1 MQLSRISGAE
11 LRSGF
16 ELIGGTE
23 RAQAAVMVLDPETR
37 TGGPDN
43 RHSDSDQWLFV
54 LEGSGRVTVE
64 DKAIEIA
71 EGHLILIE
79 KGETHEVANTGAS
92 ALKTLNIYAPPAY

>member
-43 RHSDSDQWLFV
+43 RHSDSDQP
-54 LEGSGRVTVE
+54 
-64 DKAIEIA
+64 K
-71 EGHLILIE
+71 
-79 KGETHEVANTGAS
+79 
-92 ALKTLNIYAPPAY
+92 